1 MKTNRFFCAALMAAV
16 ALCAAT
22 TVSAKSWRINH
33 NAQMKPH
40 FLDINAAMA
49 SDEVQAGDVLY
60 LDPNTTLS
68 NTQNITKQVTIVGTG
83 WGGGDVNYAKAIISG
98 TLNIRAAEAKV
109 IGMYLT
115 GQINIGADYV
125 TMERCR
131 ITNAIRTDGY
141 NCKYATIRNCYMDG
155 NGETIYGNGR
165 TSTYTAFWTIEN
177 CIINK
182 WSWDSRCIS
191 SLFSATIRNNLLIAN
206 GQYSTLAYLGNANVT
221 NNIIIQLNASYNTI
235 QDCDGTFQKN
245 VISQDFEATNNFII
259 DHSLASVLTCDFESY
274 NLVEGSPA
282 IGGGTDGTDVGIF
295 GGLYPYVATN
305 GLPKG
310 YPYYTRNI
318 VGAKAVDGKV
328 NVSLNVKI
336 ENE

>member
-1 MKTNRFFCAALMAAV
+1 MKTNRFFCAALMTAV

-33 NAQMKPH
+33 NPQMKAH
-40 FLDINAAMA
+40 FIDLNAAMA

-68 NTQNITKQVTIVGTG
+68 NTQDVTKQVTIVGTG
-83 WGGGDVNYAKAIISG
+83 WGGGEVNYARAVISG
-98 TLNIRAAEAKV
+98 TLNIRAAETKIV
-109 IGMYLT
+109 GLYMT
-115 GQINIGADYV
+115 GNIYICADYV

-131 ITNAIRTDGY
+131 ITSYIYSSGQ
-141 NCKYATIRNCYMDG
+141 NCKYATIRNCYIDG
-155 NGETIYGNGR
+155 SGEAITGQNR
-165 TSTYTAFWTIEN
+165 TSTNSAYWTIEN
-177 CIINK
+177 CIINRWN
-182 WSWDSRCIS
+182 WSSRCIS
-191 SLFSATIRNNLLIAN
+191 NLYSATIRNNLLIAN

-221 NNIIIQLNASYNTI
+221 NNIIIQLSASYNTI

-245 VISQDFEATNNFII
+245 VISQEYETANNFIV
-259 DHSLASVLTCDFESY
+259 DHDLTSVLTGDYESY
-274 NLVEGSPA
+274 TLVEGSPA
-282 IGGGTDGTDVGIF
+282 IYGGTDGTDVGIF